1 MITLKEALKL
11 SNDEIC
17 ELRKDLSAQ
26 IRAKNRLGA
35 YIEQL
40 NGENLNES
48 GNGIPIAIKDNIQ
61 VKGWNVSCASK
72 ILQGYIAPYDASAIV
87 NLRSHGCAPFGRTN
101 MDEFAMGG
109 ST

>member
-1 MITLKEALKL
+1 VITLKEALKL

-26 IRAKNRLGA
+26 IRAKKTLGA

-61 VKGWNVSCASK
+61 VKGWNVSVLAKLSLIP
-72 ILQGYIAPYDASAIV
+72 ILERAI
-87 NLRSHGCAPFGRTN
+87 S
-101 MDEFAMGG
+101 
-109 ST
+109 